1 MWLLLP
7 GAIFPNVS
15 TGSIHLLVTTTA
27 LFNMSNFI
35 RQNVHL
41 GTVVC
46 AHTFLNWEDQRVAA
60 SLRPAGD
67 TVSSRPVRV
76 VHSDTQVCLFV
87 CCCYCCCRRLHIFW
101 ISEYKSRVCGKAVV
115 GPHCGNWW
123 FECRMV
129 HEGVI
134 TPGAGNLRAAT
145 HFCNNWCHT
154 PSVTLPHVPPLT
166 KAVFFPTPL
175 LLPCFQP
182 LIPRHVP

>member
-87 CCCYCCCRRLHIFW
+87 
-101 ISEYKSRVCGKAVV
+101 VV
-115 GPHCGNWW
+115 VIVVVVVVLKL
-123 FECRMV
+123 RM
-129 HEGVI
+129 
-134 TPGAGNLRAAT
+134 
-145 HFCNNWCHT
+145 W
-154 PSVTLPHVPPLT
+154 
-166 KAVFFPTPL
+166 
-175 LLPCFQP
+175 
-182 LIPRHVP
+182 